1 MARKVSI
8 GKQNFESVIKSNCFY
23 VDKTGFIKEWWE
35 NEDDVTL
42 IARPRRF
49 GKTLTMNMTESF
61 FSVKYKDRG
70 DLFEG
75 LSVWEE
81 EKYRELQGTYPVI
94 FLSFAS
100 AKGRDY
106 ESVKERIYQLI
117 TVLYSQNAFLRDCDF
132 MTEFD
137 KQFFD
142 TVSLTMSESV
152 ATSAINRLVDYMS
165 RYYNKKV
172 IILLD
177 EYDAPMQEAY
187 LNGYWDEIVDFMRN
201 LFHATFKTNPWLE
214 RGLMTGVTRVSK
226 ESIFSDLN
234 NLEVVT
240 TTSKKYQTS
249 FGFTEKEVFDALEE
263 FGLQAEKQR
272 VKEWYDGFRFGDY
285 DNIYNP
291 WSVINFLDKKEYGA
305 YWANTS
311 SNGLVDRLVREGGA
325 DIKTAME
332 DLLQGKEVR
341 VSFDEEIVF
350 SQLGSKP
357 NAMWSLLL
365 ATGYLKAVSSSF
377 NNRNK
382 REYALAITNLEI
394 KIIFEDMFLAWFTD
408 NDGDRNYNAFI
419 KALLSGSLKEMNR
432 YMNEVA
438 LRTFSCFDTGRRL
451 SERTQPERFYHGFVL
466 GLIVEL
472 QGRYEIVSNRESG
485 YGRYDVMLEPLDRRD
500 DGIILEFKV
509 LEPDE
514 ESGLQDTADNAIRQ
528 ILERKYAASLKF
540 RVASGEQI
548 RVYGFAFEGKK
559 VLIDGGYLSD
569 YEVMAQ

>member
-61 FSVKYKDRG
+61 FSVKYKGRG

-94 FLSFAS
+94 FLSFAN
-100 AKGRDY
+100 AKGSNYTFVRQKIY
-106 ESVKERIYQLI
+106 ETIVKLYAEYSFLKDSGFLTGLDRQL
-117 TVLYSQNAFLRDCDF
+117 
-132 MTEFD
+132 FD
-137 KQFFD
+137 R
-142 TVSLTMSESV
+142 VSMDMEESA
-152 ATSAINRLVDYMS
+152 ATSAINNMAGFLRN
-165 RYYNKKV
+165 YYNKKV

-234 NLEVVT
+234 NLKVIT

-272 VKEWYDGFRFGDY
+272 VKEWYDGFRFGDC
-285 DNIYNP
+285 DSIYNP
-291 WSVINFLDKKEYGA
+291 WSIINFLDTKEYGA

-311 SNGLVDRLVREGGA
+311 SNGLVGRLVREGGA
-325 DIKTAME
+325 EIKTVME
-332 DLLQGKEVR
+332 DLVNGKTFR
-341 VSFDEEIVF
+341 TYIDEEIVF
-350 SQLGSKP
+350 SQLEQDED
-357 NAMWSLLL
+357 AIWSLFL
-365 ATGYLKAVSSSF
+365 ASGYLKVVSCSMTEWEDF
-377 NNRNK
+377 QYELALTNK
-382 REYALAITNLEI
+382 EVKKVFE
-394 KIIFEDMFLAWFTD
+394 KIFKSWFSAD
-408 NDGDRNYNAFI
+408 KHAYNGFI
-419 KALLSGSLKEMNR
+419 KALLGNNLEEMNR
-432 YMNEVA
+432 YMNDVA
-438 LRTFSCFDTGRRL
+438 LETFSCFDSGGKP
-451 SERTQPERFYHGFVL
+451 SEREPERFYHGFVL
-466 GLIVEL
+466 GLMVEL
-472 QGRYEIVSNRESG
+472 KRQYAIDSNRESG
-485 YGRYDVMLEPLDRRD
+485 YGRYDVMLFPKEKTA

-509 LEPDE
+509 FDPERE
-514 ESGLQDTADNAIRQ
+514 GRLQDTADNAMKQ
-528 ILERKYAASLKF
+528 ILEKKYAAALEAGG
-540 RVASGEQI
+540 VPYGNI
-548 RVYGFAFEGKK
+548 RAYGFAFEGKK
-559 VLIDGGYLSD
+559 VLIDGGYLRD
-569 YEVMAQ
+569 YEVPARKL